1 MKPLPRRSR
10 LRTQPAQLNTGRLKT
25 NRRLNRLPLII
36 SLVVIVVG
44 LFSGLFATPAGA
56 QVPPPIPV
64 PQAPTP
70 TAQSPVTELDDGS
83 IQIDIGTPGGEPSQ
97 SVLLVVGLAVLSL
110 APSLIIM
117 MTGFTRIVIVLSLTR
132 NALGLQGV
140 PPNQVI
146 IGLAMF
152 LSLFVM
158 SPALTQMNDEAL
170 QPYLD
175 GAITQEVAIEKAT
188 VPVKAFMLEQ
198 VRDDEL
204 ELMLSASSM
213 DKPETP
219 EDVSMMTLT
228 PAFML
233 SELKTA
239 FIIGFVI
246 FIPFLIVDIVVSASL
261 MSLGM
266 MMLPPI
272 FVSLPFKLL
281 LFVMVGGWSL
291 IVETLLTSFV
301 A

>member
-1 MKPLPRRSR
+1 MNLPQGRQRPRTAPKTLSFLKR
-10 LRTQPAQLNTGRLKT
+10 LVVLVFVV
-25 NRRLNRLPLII
+25 LITMI
-36 SLVVIVVG
+36 SL
-44 LFSGLFATPAGA
+44 SSSPAGA
-56 QVPPPIPV
+56 QVPPQIPIPDV
-64 PQAPTP
+64 PTIGD
-70 TAQSPVTELDDGS
+70 SDLDSLVDDDGA
-83 IQIDIGTPGGEPSQ
+83 IQIDIGTSGSEPSQ
-97 SVLLVVGLAVLSL
+97 SVLLIVGMAVLSL

-146 IGLAMF
+146 IGLSMF

-158 SPALTQMNDEAL
+158 SPALNQMNDEAL

-175 GAITQEVAIEKAT
+175 GVITQELAIERAT
-188 VPVKAFMLEQ
+188 VPVKDFMMGQ
-198 VRDDEL
+198 VREEEL
-204 ELMLSASSM
+204 ELMLSTSRM
-213 DKPETP
+213 EKPETAD
-219 EDVSMMTLT
+219 DVSMMTLI

-301 A
+301 VG

>member
-1 MKPLPRRSR
+1 MKSIPRHQR
-10 LRTQPAQLNTGRLKT
+10 LRVLFPTKSPISP
-25 NRRLNRLPLII
+25 RLPAVFMMF
-36 SLVVIVVG
+36 SIVMLSILGVFG
-44 LFSGLFATPAGA
+44 TMEAGA
-56 QVPPPIPV
+56 QAPPEFPI

-70 TAQSPVTELDDGS
+70 GSQQPDLDAAEDGA
-83 IQIDIGTPGGEPSQ
+83 IQIDIGSPGSEPSQ
-97 SVLLVVGLAVLSL
+97 SVLLIVGLAILSL
-110 APSLIIM
+110 APSLVIM
-117 MTGFTRIVIVLSLTR
+117 MSGFTRIVIVLSLTR

-152 LSLFVM
+152 LSMFVM
-158 SPALTQMNDEAL
+158 SPALSQMNDEAL

-175 GAITQEVAIEKAT
+175 GAITQEVAIDLAT
-188 VPVKAFMLEQ
+188 VPVKEFMLLQ

-204 ELMLSASSM
+204 ELMLSASQM

-219 EDVSMMTLT
+219 DDISMMTLI

-246 FIPFLIVDIVVSASL
+246 FIPFLIVDIVVAASL

-301 A
+301 VG

>member
-1 MKPLPRRSR
+1 MKSIPRHQR
-10 LRTQPAQLNTGRLKT
+10 LRVLFPTKSPISP
-25 NRRLNRLPLII
+25 RLPALLVMLSIVML
-36 SLVVIVVG
+36 SLLGVFG
-44 LFSGLFATPAGA
+44 ATAAGA
-56 QVPPPIPV
+56 QAPPELPI

-70 TAQSPVTELDDGS
+70 GNQQPDLDAAEGGA
-83 IQIDIGTPGGEPSQ
+83 IQIDIGTPGSGPSQ
-97 SVLLVVGLAVLSL
+97 SVLLIVGLAILSL
-110 APSLIIM
+110 APSLVIM
-117 MTGFTRIVIVLSLTR
+117 MSGFTRIVIVLSLTR

-152 LSLFVM
+152 LSMFVM
-158 SPALTQMNDEAL
+158 SPALSQMNDEAL

-175 GAITQEVAIEKAT
+175 GAITQEVAIDLAT
-188 VPVKAFMLEQ
+188 VPVKEFMLLQ

-204 ELMLSASSM
+204 ELMLSASQM

-219 EDVSMMTLT
+219 DDISMMTLI

-246 FIPFLIVDIVVSASL
+246 FIPFLIVDIVVAASL

-301 A
+301 VG